1 MGRATTRTRP
11 GGRAA
16 ASGATWKGDSM
27 GTTRRLSRGAAALAS
42 SLVCA
47 SLAAGCVSTAEFR
60 KLEYE
65 VNRLKGGGR
74 ASGPQLADTAA
85 ELEALRER
93 VARLEGRIE
102 VVEHQAEQLA
112 EGARGARPGTPG
124 GGPRAGAAEGEEQ
137 FAGSPE
143 EVQAYRAAHAA
154 WRSGDLAACIDRFGG
169 FLQTYPASDH
179 ADDAAYWMADCHYR
193 EGDYKQAVLR
203 FADVVQR
210 YPTADK
216 APDALYRQGEAL
228 LRLGPKYGS
237 AAETAFERLINEYP
251 DSPRVAEARRQLEL
265 LGTGEGR
272 GSGNEG

>member
-1 MGRATTRTRP
+1 METGTRL
-11 GGRAA
+11 
-16 ASGATWKGDSM
+16 
-27 GTTRRLSRGAAALAS
+27 RRTVALAAALLSAGFAS
-42 SLVCA
+42 A
-47 SLAAGCVSTAEFR
+47 CVSTAEFR

-65 VNRLKGGGR
+65 VNRLKGG
-74 ASGPQLADTAA
+74 T
-85 ELEALRER
+85 
-93 VARLEGRIE
+93 
-102 VVEHQAEQLA
+102 
-112 EGARGARPGTPG
+112 
-124 GGPRAGAAEGEEQ
+124 RAG
-137 FAGSPE
+137 
-143 EVQAYRAAHAA
+143 
-154 WRSGDLAACIDRFGG
+154 DLGACIDRFRG

-193 EGDYKQAVLR
+193 EGDYKAAVLR

-210 YPTADK
+210 YPAADK

-265 LGTGEGR
+265 LGPAEGG

>member
-1 MGRATTRTRP
+1 
-11 GGRAA
+11 
-16 ASGATWKGDSM
+16 M
-27 GTTRRLSRGAAALAS
+27 GTRMLSRRTTVVATLFCAAFAS
-42 SLVCA
+42 ACA
-47 SLAAGCVSTAEFR
+47 TTAEFR

-65 VNRLKGGGR
+65 VNRLKGGSRSGT
-74 ASGPQLADTAA
+74 GPQLADTAA
-85 ELEALRER
+85 ELQALRDQ
-93 VARLEGRIE
+93 VASLEGRIE
-102 VVEHQAEQLA
+102 VVEHQAAQAL
-112 EGARGARPGTPG
+112 EGSRAQRGAGGAGTAQRG
-124 GGPRAGAAEGEEQ
+124 GGADAEDQ

-143 EVQAYRAAHAA
+143 EVQAYREARAA
-154 WRSGDLAACIDRFGG
+154 WRAGDLGACIDRFGG

-210 YPTADK
+210 YPAADK

-265 LGTGEGR
+265 LGPAEG
-272 GSGNEG
+272 GGAGNEG